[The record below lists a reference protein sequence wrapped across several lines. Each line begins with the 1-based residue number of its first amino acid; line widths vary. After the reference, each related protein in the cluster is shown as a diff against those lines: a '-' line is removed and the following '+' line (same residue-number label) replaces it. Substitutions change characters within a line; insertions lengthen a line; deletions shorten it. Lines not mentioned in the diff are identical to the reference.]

1 MALSFGEKIQTRVT
15 DIGKKMADTAG
26 LEPAT
31 NRFVGD
37 CSNPTELRVRKNGNS
52 GRDRTYIIQL
62 CAIRIEAGAITESL

>member
-1 MALSFGEKIQTRVT
+1 
-15 DIGKKMADTAG
+15 MADTAG

-52 GRDRTYIIQL
+52 GRDRTYINPIM
-62 CAIRIEAGAITESL
+62 R